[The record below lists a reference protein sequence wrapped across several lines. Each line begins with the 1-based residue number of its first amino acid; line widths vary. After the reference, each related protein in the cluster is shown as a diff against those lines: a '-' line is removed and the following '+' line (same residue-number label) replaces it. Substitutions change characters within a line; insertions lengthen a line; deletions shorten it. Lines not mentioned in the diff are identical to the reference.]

1 MAVNDNDLAL
11 LQAYLDGEMPISEC
25 EGLWRRLAVEEELTA
40 ELDRLRAEAGM
51 RQVVW
56 TSLEP
61 NDDALT
67 QLQDN
72 ILREARRQDARAR
85 VSGSLRTI
93 MTAAACIM
101 IGIGLGW
108 MGHDR
113 WAGLW
118 RGATE
123 TATHQ
128 ASLGGGPGP
137 TLGGG
142 PGAML
147 GGGKFV
153 VTVSDSSGRV
163 VAAPQF
169 NTFDEARQFID
180 DLAKAQ
186 ANRGGIHE
194 VVPAGD
200 QF

>member
-1 MAVNDNDLAL
+1 MAVNDNDLQL
-11 LQAYLDGEMPISEC
+11 LQAYLDGEMPINEC

-40 ELDRLRAEAGM
+40 ELDRLRAEAAT

-56 TSLEP
+56 SSLEP

-72 ILREARRQDARAR
+72 ILREARRQEAHARF
-85 VSGSLRTI
+85 SGSLRSI
-93 MTAAACIM
+93 IAAAACVM

-108 MGHDR
+108 MGHDH

-118 RGATE
+118 RGTIV

-142 PGAML
+142 
-147 GGGKFV
+147 KFV
-153 VTVSDSSGRV
+153 VPICDSSGRV

-186 ANRGGIHE
+186 ANRGGAHE

>member
-1 MAVNDNDLAL
+1 MAVNENDLEL

-25 EGLWRRLAVEEELTA
+25 EGLWRRLAVEEELTT
-40 ELDRLRAEAGM
+40 ELDRLRGETAT

-56 TSLEP
+56 SSLEP

-67 QLQDN
+67 QLQDT
-72 ILREARRQDARAR
+72 ILREARRQEARAR

-93 MTAAACIM
+93 LTAAACVM

-113 WAGLW
+113 WGVLW
-118 RGATE
+118 RGAAV
-123 TATHQ
+123 TATQQ
-128 ASLGGGPGP
+128 AGYGGGPG
-137 TLGGG
+137 LGLG
-142 PGAML
+142 

-153 VTVSDSSGRV
+153 VTVRDSSGRV

-169 NTFDEARQFID
+169 ATFDEARQFAD